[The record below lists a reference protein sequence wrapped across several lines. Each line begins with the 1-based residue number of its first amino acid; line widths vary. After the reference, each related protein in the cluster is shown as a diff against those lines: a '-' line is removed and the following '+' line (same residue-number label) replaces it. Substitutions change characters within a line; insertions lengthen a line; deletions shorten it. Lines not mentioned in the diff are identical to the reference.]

1 MIWHKILSLSIPLV
15 HFDENPFNVHY
26 TDTWG
31 PLTTRMLGAAELTA
45 GQKTRTDSPSVR
57 RVSLRRSLLKG
68 LAEIPFMVSWLE
80 GNNVMGKGATSDSTE
95 CSPEGIDEQGW
106 FERMGRTKYVF
117 QSTTQPIDP
126 LLQQH
131 SLPFPLTNFPLWFL
145 YCTKLRYKY
154 LLSSTCTIFCLPSS
168 IFHGLGTDSSSQEE
182 QSTSPHSL
190 ARPGQCVSASS
201 PPAELL
207 CLATQPPGKSSPAA
221 TGWRKG

>member
-1 MIWHKILSLSIPLV
+1 MWW
-15 HFDENPFNVHY
+15 E
-26 TDTWG
+26 
-31 PLTTRMLGAAELTA
+31 
-45 GQKTRTDSPSVR
+45 
-57 RVSLRRSLLKG
+57 
-68 LAEIPFMVSWLE
+68 
-80 GNNVMGKGATSDSTE
+80 KGATSDSTE

-106 FERMGRTKYVF
+106 FGRMGRSQYVF

-154 LLSSTCTIFCLPSS
+154 LLS
-168 IFHGLGTDSSSQEE
+168 LGTDSSSQEE

-207 CLATQPPGKSSPAA
+207 CLATQPRGSLHQLAPAGGRDSDGPFHLPDPIHSSVWGYPDRQQAGSLLSQSSVKAASDQFYCTWTMLPLFSSQPPALL
-221 TGWRKG
+221 

>member
-1 MIWHKILSLSIPLV
+1 MLKLFDLNNEVRKTSMMFEKKLQWYGIKYF
-15 HFDENPFNVHY
+15 HFCYLWFTLTKTLLNVHC

-45 GQKTRTDSPSVR
+45 GQKTRTDSPCVR

-80 GNNVMGKGATSDSTE
+80 GNDVMGKGATSDSTE
-95 CSPEGIDEQGW
+95 CSPEGTDEQGW

-145 YCTKLRYKY
+145 YCIKLRYKY

-168 IFHGLGTDSSSQEE
+168 IFHGLGTDSSSQEK
-182 QSTSPHSL
+182 QSTSPHSS
-190 ARPGQCVSASS
+190 G
-201 PPAELL
+201 
-207 CLATQPPGKSSPAA
+207 
-221 TGWRKG
+221 